1 MKSSVYLRSDI
12 PFLKNDRPLIM
23 AHRGRSAYTPES
35 SYQSFKEAYDL
46 DVDVLE
52 TDIRLTK
59 DGIPVIFHDESLD
72 RTTNGIGSIND
83 YTFDELQAYDLGYWY
98 QDSKSGE
105 YPYRN
110 KEFKILSLVEF
121 LDKFPKIRINLDIKD
136 ELKEAPEN
144 ILDAIISSNAH
155 DRVLLGSF
163 HHKQIK
169 KFRDISLQWGI
180 PTSAS
185 PLEVLVFLGH
195 LTLFSYKKFCVFQV
209 PMNYNFLKIVTQKNI
224 ERAHKLNLA
233 VHPWTFNDK
242 QAMMN
247 LFKWGIDGIFSDDP
261 ELMIKVWD
269 SYKLK

>member
-1 MKSSVYLRSDI
+1 MKSPVYLRSEVS
-12 PFLKNDRPLIM
+12 FLRNDRPLII

-72 RTTNGIGSIND
+72 RTTNGIGSIID

-121 LDKFPKIRINLDIKD
+121 LDKFPKIRVNMDIKD
-136 ELKEAPEN
+136 ELKEAPEK
-144 ILDAIISSNAH
+144 ILEAIISSNAQN
-155 DRVLLGSF
+155 RVLLGSF
-163 HHKQIK
+163 HQKQIK
-169 KFRDISLQWGI
+169 RFRDISVQWSI
-180 PTSAS
+180 PTSANR
-185 PLEVLVFLGH
+185 LEVLAFLGH
-195 LTLFSYKKFCVFQV
+195 FTLFSHKKFCVFQV
-209 PMNYNFLKIVTQKNI
+209 PMNYNFLKIVTPRSIK
-224 ERAHKLNLA
+224 RAHKWNLA
-233 VHPWTFNDK
+233 VHPWTINDK

-247 LFKWGIDGIFSDDP
+247 LFEWGIDGIFSDDP
-261 ELMIKVWD
+261 ELLIKVWD